1 MKILGMTKGRA
12 PAFSMVDF
20 YCWQGIAMPFK
31 KGQSGNPQGRR
42 VECLPEIKDLARQHT
57 KEAIERLVEWMR
69 SKDPKASP
77 FAAKELLNRG
87 WGHSPQYHDHSGEL
101 RNHIISDRPMTTD
114 AWVATYCSGKPT
126 KTQNTKGMVG
136 RWTTAARGTSPK
148 QAPP

>member
-87 WGHSPQYHDHSGEL
+87 WGHAPQYHDHSGEL
-101 RNHIISDRPMTTD
+101 RNRIISDRPMTAD
-114 AWVATYCSGKPT
+114 VWAATYCSGKPT
-126 KTQNTKGMVG
+126 
-136 RWTTAARGTSPK
+136 
-148 QAPP
+148 